1 MTEITSETHSN
12 NISETQ
18 SNRQWADVF
27 YGVLVAPKQTMDILA
42 DDDRYKSDQSAIL
55 FSLSTVILSSLIAGA
70 AAAHGNFDFG
80 GQVRIIFCL
89 FSSLFCWA
97 VLSGLLYLIAR
108 IVRSSHRNPSSAF
121 IVSGWTFLPLFFVPP
136 VLTFLSYPAIGW
148 LLSFLLLAWILLL
161 QCIAFSSVLNYS
173 AKRMIALVVG
183 VPVLYKLLFLAGLTL
198 ALSIYF

>member
-1 MTEITSETHSN
+1 MTEITSEAHSN
-12 NISETQ
+12 IVNETQ

-42 DDDRYKSDQSAIL
+42 DADRYKSDQSAIL

-89 FSSLFCWA
+89 FSSLFFWA
-97 VLSGLLYLIAR
+97 VLSGLLHLIAR
-108 IVRSSHRNPSSAF
+108 IVRAPHSTLSSAF

-136 VLTFLSYPAIGW
+136 VLTFFFYPAIGW
-148 LLSFLLLAWILLL
+148 LFSLLLLAWILLL
-161 QCIAFSSVLNYS
+161 QCISFSSVLNYS
-173 AKRMIALVVG
+173 AKRMVALAIG
-183 VPVLYKLLFLAGLTL
+183 VPVLYKLLLVAGLAL